1 MQLSVFE
8 TLQDVDY
15 LKGRNMIGLSGGIN
29 SAAAL
34 IYLALFVEDKPSEIY
49 LYYAH
54 LVEHSPD
61 TQRFVIELVEW
72 SKKHFKKVVFET
84 SDNSMEEYCR
94 NSFKGIPHS
103 KITPCTKYLKLI
115 HMTEFMARH
124 KIDRDIVGYV
134 RHEYSR
140 INRQIE
146 KGVKNKDYLI
156 RHLSDED
163 CFSIVEKHFGW
174 FPDIYKFKW
183 SDKRIGEALEKW
195 GNELSEKQFNT
206 IKKYHSQGFNNMRK
220 SYRVFKHNN
229 CLPCKN
235 MHQWEIF
242 LLRIFYPGYYKRAMD
257 LAEELGSY
265 WGRSDEIVNENSDCA
280 ICSV

>member
-1 MQLSVFE
+1 
-8 TLQDVDY
+8 
-15 LKGRNMIGLSGGIN
+15 MIGLSGGIN

-34 IYLALFVEDKPSEIY
+34 IYLAEYVEDRPNEIY

-54 LVEHSPD
+54 LIEHSSD
-61 TQRFVIELVEW
+61 TKNFVEALVEYA
-72 SKKHFKKVVFET
+72 KNHFERVVFE
-84 SDNSMEEYCR
+84 SSINSMLGYCE
-94 NSFKGIPHS
+94 NDFKGIPHS
-103 KITPCTKYLKLI
+103 KISPCTKYLKLI
-115 HMTEFMARH
+115 HMTDFMARH

-146 KGVKNKDYLI
+146 RGVKGKDYLI

-163 CFSIVEKHFGW
+163 CFSIVEKYLGW
-174 FPDIYKFKW
+174 YPEIYKMKW
-183 SDKRIGEALEKW
+183 SDPRISAALDKW
-195 GNELSEKQFNT
+195 GDELHENQRRT
-206 IKKYHSQGFNNMRK
+206 IEKYHRQGYNNMRK

-235 MHQWEIF
+235 MHQWELF
-242 LLRIFYPGYYKRAMD
+242 MVRVFFPDEYKNAMET
-257 LAEELGSY
+257 ANKLGAY

-280 ICSV
+280 ICAV